1 MEKRVQVA
9 LFGIGC
15 MGEAMVRGLLQHK
28 GQMSVWGIGRRQD
41 RLEEL
46 SGRYPEAGFAR
57 ETNEA
62 VAQCDALVLCVK
74 PQQLH
79 EVAPLIKGVIREQ
92 SLLISILAGTSIQ
105 SLQANFGHRHVVRA
119 MPNTPGQIGRGY
131 TGWCHSDSVSEEQ
144 LALTKTVLGSLG
156 VECRYAH
163 EPLLDTVTAISGSGP
178 GTFAYLIQAYIEA
191 AVKNG
196 MTRANAREAVLRTV
210 LGTAEY
216 LLESQEH
223 PALLQDRVTSPGGT
237 TAAIVYQLDKA
248 GVRAA
253 VTTSIDAGI
262 ARCRELNQS

>member
-1 MEKRVQVA
+1 MERTVLVT
-9 LFGIGC
+9 LFGMGC

-28 GQMSVWGIGRRQD
+28 GQMNITGVARRQN

-46 SGRYPEAGFAR
+46 TARYPA
-57 ETNEA
+57 A
-62 VAQCDALVLCVK
+62 VFVQAASEEVRKSDVLVLCVK

-79 EVAPLIKGVIREQ
+79 EAATLLKGQVRENSLI
-92 SLLISILAGTSIQ
+92 ISILAGTCIQ
-105 SLQANFGHRHVVRA
+105 VLQASLGHSHVVRA
-119 MPNTPGQIGRGY
+119 MPNTPGQIRRGY
-131 TGWCHSDSVSEEQ
+131 TGWCHSDSVSAEQ
-144 LALTKTVLGSLG
+144 FALTQTILGSLG
-156 VECRYAH
+156 VECRYTH

-191 AVKNG
+191 GVKNG

-216 LLESQEH
+216 LLDTQEH

-237 TAAIVYQLDKA
+237 TSAIVYQLDKA

-253 VTTSIDAGI
+253 VVTSIDAGI
-262 ARCRELNQS
+262 TRCRELNQS